1 MNHYAELGVA
11 KDAGALR
18 GARMERSTKI
28 IRSLVAAGAMGI
40 VALALIAESRLT
52 SEQRLEL
59 FELSH
64 AYP

>member
-1 MNHYAELGVA
+1 MNYAELGVA
-11 KDAGALR
+11 KDARALR
-18 GARMERSTKI
+18 GARIERSTNI

-52 SEQRLEL
+52 PDQRLEV
-59 FELSH
+59 FESSH